1 MVTYMYFAYDNEQ
14 HFVNSILWKSSK
26 LLWKQE
32 LFHENLINV
41 HEKYYRP
48 ILKWKIQRAVFIF
61 SGTLISAFTVLC
73 GAPTALN
80 KKTAAFLFNLLSAFL
95 QMITFI
101 IIVGW
106 VWSILWG
113 MNMVTL
119 ASKFRFCFFSLISA
133 HFVKKIFVSKSYL
146 I

>member
-1 MVTYMYFAYDNEQ
+1 MESEEENDQIFQKLKKQKSVTIADDKTEIVEIREKHGPLYL
-14 HFVNSILWKSSK
+14 SIPK
-26 LLWKQE
+26 L
-32 LFHENLINV
+32 
-41 HEKYYRP
+41 P
-48 ILKWKIQRAVFIF
+48 ISAAVTFCLLNIVLPGV
-61 SGTLISAFTVLC
+61 GTFISAFTVLC

-80 KKTAAFLFNLLSAFL
+80 KRTAAFLFNLLSAFL

-119 ASKFRFCFFSLISA
+119 AMNWGEEKRTPYYCRRQSSID
-133 HFVKKIFVSKSYL
+133 VP
-146 I
+146 

>member
-1 MVTYMYFAYDNEQ
+1 MESEEENDQIFRQLKKQKSVKIADDKTDIVEVKEKHGPLYMSIPKLPLGAAVTCC
-14 HFVNSILWKSSK
+14 
-26 LLWKQE
+26 LLNIV
-32 LFHENLINV
+32 LPGF
-41 HEKYYRP
+41 
-48 ILKWKIQRAVFIF
+48 
-61 SGTLISAFTVLC
+61 GTFISAFTVLC

-80 KKTAAFLFNLLSAFL
+80 KRTAAFLFNLLSAFL

-119 ASKFRFCFFSLISA
+119 AMNWGEEKRTPYYCRRQSSID
-133 HFVKKIFVSKSYL
+133 VP
-146 I
+146 